1 MLNLKKDIEM
11 EQQIVDKITALI
23 KPENLDHAKIL
34 LQKNKGNDSIIIKLE
49 NNPWRNGVIK
59 GDMLL
64 CRVKTGGKIQY
75 VQVKKKYSTLFN
87 KMNIKYSN
95 NSSEQNEDMIRI
107 DLSDFTSLIDNPT
120 DDFIKAVN
128 LMYLNGI
135 SFPEFGCCSKY
146 KECGP
151 ARKCLHID
159 PLYSTSCQY
168 KKFLQRIGR
177 IKS

>member
-1 MLNLKKDIEM
+1 MNKDIEM

-23 KPENLDHAKIL
+23 KSENLHLAKIL
-34 LQKNKGNDSIIIKLE
+34 LQENKGNDSIIIKLE

-146 KECGP
+146 KECEQ
-151 ARKCLHID
+151 AEKCLHID
-159 PLYSTSCQY
+159 PLYATACQY
-168 KKFLQRIGR
+168 QRMMKRSGKFENT
-177 IKS
+177 

>member
-1 MLNLKKDIEM
+1 MNKDLEM

-23 KPENLDHAKIL
+23 KPEYLHNAKLD
-34 LQKNKGNDSIIIKLE
+34 LQINKREKDSIIIIVG

-64 CRVKTGGKIQY
+64 CRVKTCGKIKY

-87 KMNIKYSN
+87 KMNITYSN

-107 DLSDFTSLIDNPT
+107 DLSDFTALIDNPT

-146 KECGP
+146 KECEQ
-151 ARKCLHID
+151 AEKCLHID
-159 PLYSTSCQY
+159 PLYATACQY
-168 KKFLQRIGR
+168 QKLMKRSGKFEN
-177 IKS
+177 S